1 MANESIYYGGK
12 ETINNI
18 NGKYVTTTQFNTLVE
33 AVQAL
38 QTSVGSS
45 SSGLVKDV
53 TDLKTAVGGNDSGLV
68 KDVADLKT
76 VVGDSS
82 SGLVKRVA
90 DLEAE

>member
-1 MANESIYYGGK
+1 MANESVYYGGK

-38 QTSVGSS
+38 QTTVGSS
-45 SSGLVKDV
+45 SSGLAKDV
-53 TDLKTAVGGNDSGLV
+53 V
-68 KDVADLKT
+68 DLKT